1 MRKFG
6 TYIFLL
12 FLLSLLAVDAVCQSN
27 SAQPT
32 IITRARIIDGDTLP
46 HVRLPEVRSYARRK
60 FKTKKAA
67 QRYTKLVYNVKR
79 TLPYA
84 RIAAVRIRQIE
95 DSLAML
101 STEKERK
108 AYIKAAEKQLFDE
121 FEAPLRKLTISQG
134 KILIKLIDRE
144 TGDTSYELIKAL
156 KGRFSAFMWQS
167 VARIFG
173 SNLKATYDAEG
184 TDREI
189 EVIVQMIDDGQL

>member
-6 TYIFLL
+6 AYIILL
-12 FLLSLLAVDAVCQSN
+12 FLLSLFAVDAMSQSN
-27 SAQPT
+27 TAQPT

-60 FKTKKAA
+60 FKSKKAA

-95 DSLAML
+95 DSLAL
-101 STEKERK
+101 LTTDKERK

-134 KILIKLIDRE
+134 RILIKLIDRE

>member
-6 TYIFLL
+6 TYFFLFFLL
-12 FLLSLLAVDAVCQSN
+12 PLLAVDAVCQSN
-27 SAQPT
+27 TAQPT

-46 HVRLPEVRSYARRK
+46 HVRLPEIRSYARRK

-184 TDREI
+184 IDREI